1 MVRKLIIGATLI
13 TSLVLAGCGSSEPE
27 SSQRADASSV
37 TWKDHDGL
45 SLPYSDEAGPMNSR
59 QVARFGFEQS
69 ELGAALAAIHG
80 QASLATA
87 PDGQWASTLNT
98 VTAPGQGRDQFAA
111 SRVLLSINGDTS
123 VEHPTE
129 FVGYR
134 ITAYDEESDPPTA
147 AVEILMRPDGTDE
160 LYAYPT
166 ALAWLSGD
174 WRIVLP
180 LEEDNVDARLVAPEA
195 HDEFIQF
202 GGGQ

>member
-1 MVRKLIIGATLI
+1 MGRKLIIGAALI
-13 TSLVLAGCGSSEPE
+13 TSLALAGCGSSEPE
-27 SSQRADASSV
+27 TSQRADASAV

-45 SLPYSDEAGPMNSR
+45 SLPYSDAAGPTSSR
-59 QVARFGFEQS
+59 QVASFGFEQS

-111 SRVLLSINGDTS
+111 SRVLMSISSDADI
-123 VEHPTE
+123 EHPTE

-134 ITAYDEESDPPTA
+134 VTSFNEEGDPPTA

-166 ALAWLSGD
+166 ALAWISGD

-180 LEEDNVDARLVAPEA
+180 VEEDNVDARLVAPEA
-195 HDEFIQF
+195 LDEFIQF
-202 GGGQ
+202 GGDQ